1 MKASRRLVVPA
12 AWGMF
17 VLLAVPMLVVGG
29 AAQQV
34 SDHSEFEAQT
44 VASARQ
50 QAVDPVVQLPD
61 SPGATLAELQPPPQT
76 QTATPQASAPAASQP
91 QPAQPQNETQ
101 TTQKPVGTAA
111 AEPLHASGIA
121 ASQPAGVAVAPQKQK
136 RTRTLVIKVGA
147 IIAAGAAVGAIVA
160 LSAGTSSRPP
170 GAH

>member
-61 SPGATLAELQPPPQT
+61 SLTSVVLVMLLGQT
-76 QTATPQASAPAASQP
+76 RVFYAMARDGLLPQAAAKVHPKFRTPYVTTITTGIVVMVSPPCCRSAW
-91 QPAQPQNETQ
+91 
-101 TTQKPVGTAA
+101 
-111 AEPLHASGIA
+111 
-121 ASQPAGVAVAPQKQK
+121 
-136 RTRTLVIKVGA
+136 
-147 IIAAGAAVGAIVA
+147 
-160 LSAGTSSRPP
+160 SANP
-170 GAH
+170 

>member
-34 SDHSEFEAQT
+34 GDHSEFGAQAA
-44 VASARQ
+44 ASAQLRT
-50 QAVDPVVQLPD
+50 VDSVVQIPD
-61 SPGATLAELQPPPQT
+61 SPGTTLAELQPPPQT
-76 QTATPQASAPAASQP
+76 QTATPQASAPAA
-91 QPAQPQNETQ
+91 AQPQNETQ